1 MFDLRKY
8 YDFNT
13 KTLLRYEFYLKNIR
27 KSILIICLLLVGSA
41 IYAQNS
47 SKITIKRKN
56 ISLQEALAEVRKLT
70 HMSISYN
77 DSQLPVNRISLD
89 IEKQPLE
96 QALKVILKGTG
107 FTYLIKDNYIM
118 IVPEQNIK
126 KAKSRNISGNV
137 VDAKGEPLIGVT
149 VIEKGTT
156 NGAVTDLDGNYKI
169 TTKTATPVLVFS
181 YVGYQ
186 TKETHATEN
195 IVNIV
200 LEDGAQEL
208 GEVVVTALGI
218 KRSEKAL
225 SYNVQKVGNDAVT
238 TVKSANFMNSLSGK
252 VAGVNINA
260 SSAGMGGAARV
271 VMRGPKSISQS
282 NQALY
287 VIDGI
292 PVTGRSQGELKG
304 DAMMYANQPGTESIA
319 DVNPEDIESISV
331 LSGPAAAALY
341 GSAAAQGVVMIT
353 TKKGQEG
360 KVSVTISNSSQFANP
375 FVMPKFQD
383 QYVNRPGEI
392 KTWGDKATSEFGT
405 YEPADFFN
413 TGTNIQ
419 NNISLT
425 AGTSKNQTYLSV
437 GTTNAQGIIP
447 NNSYDRYNFTFRNTT
462 SFLNDKMT
470 CDFNFNYIREKDKNL
485 MAQGQWFNPLT
496 SLYLFPRGESF
507 DAIRTFEV
515 YDPVRKIYVQ
525 NWNYGDALKM
535 QNPYWVANRMN
546 RTNDRNR
553 YMVSASLKY
562 EILDWLNVTGRLRWD
577 DAATKQEDKRY
588 ASTLKLFAPSD
599 YGFYGYDKINDQTLY
614 GDLMLNINKTLGEN
628 FSISS
633 NMGASFSRLKYD
645 VTGFQGGLKAPS
657 NVFTPNAIDY
667 GNATNDNRPIFES
680 YKHYINSMFISAEL
694 GYRSMLYL
702 TLTGRNDWDSALH
715 GTAQTSFFYPSVG
728 VSAVISEMAKM
739 PQMINYLKVRASW
752 ASVGSA
758 IEPNLSSAW
767 RYEYNPALGTYKTV
781 TYKFPK
787 KFYPER
793 TDSWEAGVT
802 ARLFGNALS
811 VDLTVYQS
819 NTRKQTL
826 LRDVTS
832 GAAGFNKEY
841 IQTGNIRNRGLELSV
856 GYTKSW
862 ADFTWSSSL
871 AYSMNRNKIVELLEN
886 PNEVVRQAGL
896 SGCGV
901 VLKKG
906 GGMGDIYTYTD
917 FKRDAEGN
925 IALDSNGNVM
935 QTNLSNPQYRGSVLP
950 KGNLGFSNDF
960 SWKGVNLGF
969 VLTARLGGICM
980 SQTQAILDEYGV
992 SAVSAEARNN
1002 GGIAVNTG
1010 KISAEGYYA
1019 VVGGDNPIWSEYI
1032 YSATNVRLQEAHIS
1046 YTLPRKWLKSKELTL
1061 GVTANNLFMIY
1072 RKAPFD
1078 PESTASTGTYYQG
1091 FDYFMQPSLRTLGFN
1106 IKLKL

>member
-1 MFDLRKY
+1 MNL
-8 YDFNT
+8 
-13 KTLLRYEFYLKNIR
+13 YLKNIR

-702 TLTGRNDWDSALH
+702 TLTGRNVWDSALH

>member
-1 MFDLRKY
+1 MNL
-8 YDFNT
+8 
-13 KTLLRYEFYLKNIR
+13 YLKNIR

-331 LSGPAAAALY
+331 LSGPAGAALY

>member
-1 MFDLRKY
+1 MNL
-8 YDFNT
+8 
-13 KTLLRYEFYLKNIR
+13 YLKNIR

-787 KFYPER
+787 KFYPDR

>member
-1 MFDLRKY
+1 MNL
-8 YDFNT
+8 
-13 KTLLRYEFYLKNIR
+13 YLKNIR

-331 LSGPAAAALY
+331 LSGPAAALY

-392 KTWGDKATSEFGT
+392 KTWGDKAASEFGT

-1019 VVGGDNPIWSEYI
+1019 VVRWRQSYMVRI
-1032 YSATNVRLQEAHIS
+1032 YLQCDQCTFTGSS
-1046 YTLPRKWLKSKELTL
+1046 Y
-1061 GVTANNLFMIY
+1061 
-1072 RKAPFD
+1072 
-1078 PESTASTGTYYQG
+1078 
-1091 FDYFMQPSLRTLGFN
+1091 
-1106 IKLKL
+1106 

>member
-1 MFDLRKY
+1 M
-8 YDFNT
+8 
-13 KTLLRYEFYLKNIR
+13 
-27 KSILIICLLLVGSA
+27 IIPEN
-41 IYAQNS
+41 AQN
-47 SKITIKRKN
+47 
-56 ISLQEALAEVRKLT
+56 
-70 HMSISYN
+70 
-77 DSQLPVNRISLD
+77 
-89 IEKQPLE
+89 EKGKP
-96 QALKVILKGTG
+96 
-107 FTYLIKDNYIM
+107 
-118 IVPEQNIK
+118 
-126 KAKSRNISGNV
+126 RNISGVISDNG
-137 VDAKGEPLIGVT
+137 GEPLIGVT
-149 VIEKGTT
+149 VVEKGTN
-156 NGAVTDLDGNYKI
+156 NGTVTDFDGNYKI
-169 TTKTATPVLVFS
+169 TTQTAHPVLVFS

-186 TKETHATEN
+186 SKEVSVTDNKLNVT
-195 IVNIV
+195 
-200 LEDGAQEL
+200 LDDSAQEL

-225 SYNVQKVGNDAVT
+225 SYNVQKIGNEAIT

-260 SSAGMGGAARV
+260 SSAGMGGATRV

-304 DAMMYANQPGTESIA
+304 DAMMYANQPGSEGIA
-319 DVNPEDIESISV
+319 DINPEDIESISV

-341 GSAAAQGVVMIT
+341 GSAAAQGVIMIT
-353 TKKGQEG
+353 TKKGKEG
-360 KVSVTISNSSQFANP
+360 KVSVQISNSTQFAKP
-375 FVMPKFQD
+375 FVMPEFQHS
-383 QYVNRPGEI
+383 YINRPGEV
-392 KTWGDKATSEFGT
+392 KTWGDKAESAFGA
-405 YEPADFFN
+405 YDPEDFFN

-419 NNISLT
+419 NNVSLT
-425 AGTSKNQTYLSV
+425 AGTDKNQTYLSL
-437 GTTNAQGIIP
+437 GTTNAKGIIP
-447 NNSYDRYNFTFRNTT
+447 NNTYDRYNFAFRNTT
-462 SFLNDKMT
+462 SFLNDRMHF
-470 CDFNFNYIREKDKNL
+470 DFSFNYILERDKNL
-485 MAQGQWFNPLT
+485 TAQGQWFNPLT

-507 DAIRTFEV
+507 DAIRMFEV

-535 QNPYWVANRMN
+535 QNPYWVAHRMN
-546 RTNDRNR
+546 RTNKRSR
-553 YMVSASLKY
+553 YMVSGSLKY
-562 EILDWLNVTGRLRWD
+562 DILDWMNVTGRLRWD
-577 DAATKQEDKRY
+577 DAYTLQEDKRF

-614 GDLMLNINKTLGEN
+614 GDLMLNINKTLGD

-633 NMGASFSRLKYD
+633 NLGASMSRLSYH
-645 VTGFQGGLKAPS
+645 VSGFQGGLKAPS

-667 GNATNDNRPIFES
+667 GNATNDNRPIFEQ
-680 YKHYINSMFISAEL
+680 YKHYINSLFLSAEF
-694 GYRSMLYL
+694 GYKSMLYL

-715 GTAQTSFFYPSVG
+715 GTAQSSFFYPSVG
-728 VSAVISEMAKM
+728 LSAIVTEMCKL
-739 PQMINYLKVRASW
+739 PQVINYLKVRGSW

-767 RYEYNPALGTYKTV
+767 RYEYNPASGTYKTV
-781 TYKFPK
+781 TYKFPQ

-802 ARLFGNALS
+802 ARLFNNAFT
-811 VDLTVYQS
+811 VDLTFYQS

-841 IQTGNIRNRGLELSV
+841 IQTGNIRNRGLELSI
-856 GYTKSW
+856 GYAQTW
-862 ADFTWSSSL
+862 NQFTWNSTL
-871 AYSMNRNKIVELLEN
+871 TYSMNRNKIIELLEN

-906 GGMGDIYTYTD
+906 GTMGDIYTYTD

-925 IALDSNGNVM
+925 IALDANGNVM
-935 QTNLSNPQYRGSVLP
+935 QTNLANPQYRGSVLP
-950 KGNLGFSNDF
+950 KGNIGFSNDF
-960 SWKGVNLGF
+960 SWKGFNLGF
-969 VLTARLGGICM
+969 VITARLGGICM

-992 SAVSAEARNN
+992 SKASAESRDN

-1010 KISAEGYYA
+1010 KIPAEGYYA

-1032 YSATNVRLQEAHIS
+1032 YSATNVRLQEAHIG
-1046 YTLPRKWLKSKELTL
+1046 YTFPKKWLLGKELSIGL
-1061 GVTANNLFMIY
+1061 TANNLFMIY

-1091 FDYFMQPSLRTLGFN
+1091 FDYFMQPSLRTVGFN

>member
-1 MFDLRKY
+1 MNL
-8 YDFNT
+8 
-13 KTLLRYEFYLKNIR
+13 YLKNIR

-680 YKHYINSMFISAEL
+680 YKHYINTMFISAEL

>member
-1 MFDLRKY
+1 MNL
-8 YDFNT
+8 
-13 KTLLRYEFYLKNIR
+13 YLKNIQ
-27 KSILIICLLLVGSA
+27 KSFVFICMLLFASVV
-41 IYAQNS
+41 YAQQN
-47 SKITIKRKN
+47 SKISIIKKN
-56 ISLQEALAEVRKLT
+56 ITLREALMSVREQTK
-70 HMSISYN
+70 MSVSYN
-77 DSQLPVNRISLD
+77 DTQLPTRKLNLD
-89 IEKQPLE
+89 IKDKSIEE
-96 QALKVILKGTG
+96 ALRIILKDTG
-107 FTYLIKDNYIM
+107 FTYKVKNNYIM
-118 IVPEQNIK
+118 IIPENAQNEK
-126 KAKSRNISGNV
+126 GKPRNISGVISDNGG
-137 VDAKGEPLIGVT
+137 KPLIGVT
-149 VIEKGTT
+149 VVEKGTN
-156 NGAVTDLDGNYKI
+156 NGTVTDFDGNYKI
-169 TTKTATPVLVFS
+169 TTQTAHPVLVFS

-186 TKETHATEN
+186 SKEVSVTDNKLNVT
-195 IVNIV
+195 
-200 LEDGAQEL
+200 LDDSAQEL

-225 SYNVQKVGNDAVT
+225 SYNVQKIGNEAIT

-260 SSAGMGGAARV
+260 SSAGMGGATRV

-304 DAMMYANQPGTESIA
+304 DAMMYANQPGSEGIA
-319 DVNPEDIESISV
+319 DINPEDIESISV

-341 GSAAAQGVVMIT
+341 GSAAAQGVIMIT
-353 TKKGQEG
+353 TKKGKEG
-360 KVSVTISNSSQFANP
+360 KVSVQISNSTQFAKP
-375 FVMPKFQD
+375 FVMPEFQHS
-383 QYVNRPGEI
+383 YINRPGEV
-392 KTWGDKATSEFGT
+392 KTWGDKAESAFGA
-405 YEPADFFN
+405 YDPEDFFN

-419 NNISLT
+419 NNVSLT
-425 AGTSKNQTYLSV
+425 AGTDKNQTYLSL
-437 GTTNAQGIIP
+437 GTTNAKGIIP
-447 NNSYDRYNFTFRNTT
+447 NNTYDRYNFAFRNTT
-462 SFLNDKMT
+462 SFLNDRMHF
-470 CDFNFNYIREKDKNL
+470 DFSFNYILERDKNL
-485 MAQGQWFNPLT
+485 TAQGQWFNPLT

-507 DAIRTFEV
+507 DAIRMFEV

-535 QNPYWVANRMN
+535 QNPYWVAHRMN
-546 RTNDRNR
+546 RTNKRSR
-553 YMVSASLKY
+553 YMVSGSLKY
-562 EILDWLNVTGRLRWD
+562 DILDWMNVTGRLRWD
-577 DAATKQEDKRY
+577 DAYTLQEDKRF

-614 GDLMLNINKTLGEN
+614 GDLMLNINKTLGD

-633 NMGASFSRLKYD
+633 NLGASMSRLSYH
-645 VTGFQGGLKAPS
+645 VSGFQGGLKAPS

-667 GNATNDNRPIFES
+667 GNATNDNRPIFEQ
-680 YKHYINSMFISAEL
+680 YKHYINSLFLSAEF
-694 GYRSMLYL
+694 GYKSMLYL

-715 GTAQTSFFYPSVG
+715 GTAQSSFFYPSVG
-728 VSAVISEMAKM
+728 LSAIVTEMCKL
-739 PQMINYLKVRASW
+739 PQVINYLKVRGSW

-767 RYEYNPALGTYKTV
+767 RYEYNPASGTYKTV
-781 TYKFPK
+781 TYKFPQ

-802 ARLFGNALS
+802 ARLFNNAFT
-811 VDLTVYQS
+811 VDLTFYQS

-841 IQTGNIRNRGLELSV
+841 IQTGNIRNRGLELSI
-856 GYTKSW
+856 GYAQTW
-862 ADFTWSSSL
+862 NQFTWNSTL
-871 AYSMNRNKIVELLEN
+871 TYSMNRNKIIELLEN

-906 GGMGDIYTYTD
+906 GTMGDIYTYTD

-925 IALDSNGNVM
+925 IALDANGNVM
-935 QTNLSNPQYRGSVLP
+935 QTNLANPQYRGSVLP
-950 KGNLGFSNDF
+950 KGNIGFSNDF
-960 SWKGVNLGF
+960 SWKGFNLGF
-969 VLTARLGGICM
+969 VITARLGGICM

-992 SAVSAEARNN
+992 SKASAESRDN

-1010 KISAEGYYA
+1010 KIPAEGYYA

-1032 YSATNVRLQEAHIS
+1032 YSATNVRLQEAHIG
-1046 YTLPRKWLKSKELTL
+1046 YTFPKKWLLGKELSIGL
-1061 GVTANNLFMIY
+1061 TANNLFMIY

-1091 FDYFMQPSLRTLGFN
+1091 FDYFMQPSLRTVGFN

>member
-1 MFDLRKY
+1 MNL
-8 YDFNT
+8 
-13 KTLLRYEFYLKNIR
+13 YLKNIR

-787 KFYPER
+787 KFYLER

>member
-1 MFDLRKY
+1 MNL
-8 YDFNT
+8 
-13 KTLLRYEFYLKNIR
+13 YLKNIR

-425 AGTSKNQTYLSV
+425 ADTSKNQTYLSV

>member
-1 MFDLRKY
+1 MNL
-8 YDFNT
+8 
-13 KTLLRYEFYLKNIR
+13 YLKNIR

-470 CDFNFNYIREKDKNL
+470 CDFNFNYIREKEKNL

>member
-1 MFDLRKY
+1 MNLY
-8 YDFNT
+8 LENT
-13 KTLLRYEFYLKNIR
+13 R
-27 KSILIICLLLVGSA
+27 KSILITFLLLVGSA

-77 DSQLPVNRISLD
+77 DSQLPLNRISLD

-126 KAKSRNISGNV
+126 KARSRNISGNV

-186 TKETHATEN
+186 AKETHATEN

-392 KTWGDKATSEFGT
+392 KTWGDKAASEFGT

-694 GYRSMLYL
+694 GYRSILYL

-906 GGMGDIYTYTD
+906 DGMGDIYTYTD

>member
-1 MFDLRKY
+1 MNL
-8 YDFNT
+8 
-13 KTLLRYEFYLKNIR
+13 YLKNIR

-1061 GVTANNLFMIY
+1061 GMTANNLFMIY

>member
-1 MFDLRKY
+1 ML
-8 YDFNT
+8 
-13 KTLLRYEFYLKNIR
+13 
-27 KSILIICLLLVGSA
+27 GGP
-41 IYAQNS
+41 
-47 SKITIKRKN
+47 
-56 ISLQEALAEVRKLT
+56 
-70 HMSISYN
+70 
-77 DSQLPVNRISLD
+77 LP
-89 IEKQPLE
+89 
-96 QALKVILKGTG
+96 
-107 FTYLIKDNYIM
+107 
-118 IVPEQNIK
+118 
-126 KAKSRNISGNV
+126 
-137 VDAKGEPLIGVT
+137 
-149 VIEKGTT
+149 
-156 NGAVTDLDGNYKI
+156 
-169 TTKTATPVLVFS
+169 
-181 YVGYQ
+181 
-186 TKETHATEN
+186 
-195 IVNIV
+195 
-200 LEDGAQEL
+200 
-208 GEVVVTALGI
+208 
-218 KRSEKAL
+218 
-225 SYNVQKVGNDAVT
+225 
-238 TVKSANFMNSLSGK
+238 
-252 VAGVNINA
+252 
-260 SSAGMGGAARV
+260 
-271 VMRGPKSISQS
+271 
-282 NQALY
+282 
-287 VIDGI
+287 
-292 PVTGRSQGELKG
+292 
-304 DAMMYANQPGTESIA
+304 
-319 DVNPEDIESISV
+319 
-331 LSGPAAAALY
+331 AALY

>member
-1 MFDLRKY
+1 MNL
-8 YDFNT
+8 
-13 KTLLRYEFYLKNIR
+13 YLKNIQ
-27 KSILIICLLLVGSA
+27 KSILFICMLLFASVV
-41 IYAQNS
+41 YAQQN
-47 SKITIKRKN
+47 SKISIIKKN
-56 ISLQEALAEVRKLT
+56 ITLREALMSVRQQTK
-70 HMSISYN
+70 MSVSYN
-77 DSQLPVNRISLD
+77 DTQLPTHKLNLD
-89 IEKQPLE
+89 IKDKSIEE
-96 QALKVILKGTG
+96 ALQIILKDIG
-107 FTYLIKDNYIM
+107 FTYVVKNNYIM
-118 IVPEQNIK
+118 IIPENARNEK
-126 KAKSRNISGNV
+126 GKPRNISGVISDNG
-137 VDAKGEPLIGVT
+137 GEPLIGVT
-149 VIEKGTT
+149 VVEKGTN
-156 NGAVTDLDGNYKI
+156 NGTVTDFDGNYII
-169 TTKTATPVLVFS
+169 TTQAAHPVLVFS

-186 TKETHATEN
+186 SKEVSVTDNKLNVT
-195 IVNIV
+195 
-200 LEDGAQEL
+200 LDDSAQEL

-225 SYNVQKVGNDAVT
+225 SYNVQKVGNEAIT

-260 SSAGMGGAARV
+260 SSAGMGGATRV

-304 DAMMYANQPGTESIA
+304 DAMMYANQPGSEGIA
-319 DVNPEDIESISV
+319 DINPEDIESISV

-341 GSAAAQGVVMIT
+341 GSAAAQGVIMIT
-353 TKKGQEG
+353 TKKGKEG
-360 KVSVTISNSSQFANP
+360 KVSVQISNSTQFAKP
-375 FVMPKFQD
+375 FVMPEFQHS
-383 QYVNRPGEI
+383 YINRPGEV
-392 KTWGDKATSEFGT
+392 KTWGDKAESAFGA
-405 YEPADFFN
+405 YDPKNFFN

-419 NNISLT
+419 NNVSLT
-425 AGTSKNQTYLSV
+425 AGTDKNQTYLSV
-437 GTTNAQGIIP
+437 GTTNAKGIIP
-447 NNSYDRYNFTFRNTT
+447 NNTYDRYNFAFRNTT
-462 SFLNDKMT
+462 SFLNDRMHF
-470 CDFNFNYIREKDKNL
+470 DFSFNYILERDKNL
-485 MAQGQWFNPLT
+485 TAQGQWFNPLT

-507 DAIRTFEV
+507 DAIRMFEV

-535 QNPYWVANRMN
+535 QNPYWVAHRMN
-546 RTNDRNR
+546 RTNKRSR
-553 YMVSASLKY
+553 YMVSGSLKY
-562 EILDWLNVTGRLRWD
+562 DILDWMNVTGRLRWD
-577 DAATKQEDKRY
+577 DAYTLQEDKRF

-614 GDLMLNINKTLGEN
+614 GDLMLNINRTLGD

-633 NMGASFSRLKYD
+633 NLGASMSRLSYH
-645 VTGFQGGLKAPS
+645 VSGFQGGLKAPS
-657 NVFTPNAIDY
+657 KVFTPNAIDY
-667 GNATNDNRPIFES
+667 GNATNDNRPIFEQ
-680 YKHYINSMFISAEL
+680 YKHYINSLFLSAEF
-694 GYRSMLYL
+694 GYKSMLYL

-715 GTAQTSFFYPSVG
+715 GTAQSSFFYPSVG
-728 VSAVISEMAKM
+728 LSAIVTEMCKLPQVIS
-739 PQMINYLKVRASW
+739 YLKVRGSW

-767 RYEYNPALGTYKTV
+767 RYEYNPASGTYKTV
-781 TYKFPK
+781 TYKFPQ

-802 ARLFGNALS
+802 ARLFNNAFT
-811 VDLTVYQS
+811 VDLTFYQS

-856 GYTKSW
+856 GYAQTW
-862 ADFTWSSSL
+862 NQFTWNSTL
-871 AYSMNRNKIVELLEN
+871 TYSMNRNKIIELLEN

-906 GGMGDIYTYTD
+906 GTMGDIYTYTD

-925 IALDSNGNVM
+925 IGLDANGNVM
-935 QTNLSNPQYRGSVLP
+935 QTNLANPQYRGSVLP
-950 KGNLGFSNDF
+950 KGNIGFSNDF
-960 SWKGVNLGF
+960 SWKGFNLGF
-969 VLTARLGGICM
+969 VITARLGGICM

-992 SAVSAEARNN
+992 SKASAVSRDN

-1010 KISAEGYYA
+1010 KIPVEGYYA

-1032 YSATNVRLQEAHIS
+1032 YSATNVRLQEAHIG
-1046 YTLPRKWLKSKELTL
+1046 YTFPKKWLLGKELSIGL
-1061 GVTANNLFMIY
+1061 TATNLFMIY
-1072 RKAPFD
+1072 KKAPFD

-1091 FDYFMQPSLRTLGFN
+1091 FDYFMQPSLRTMGFN

>member
-1 MFDLRKY
+1 MNL
-8 YDFNT
+8 
-13 KTLLRYEFYLKNIR
+13 YLKNIR
-27 KSILIICLLLVGSA
+27 KSILMICLLLVGSA

>member
-1 MFDLRKY
+1 MNL
-8 YDFNT
+8 
-13 KTLLRYEFYLKNIR
+13 YLKNIR

-715 GTAQTSFFYPSVG
+715 GTAQTSFLYPSVG

>member
-1 MFDLRKY
+1 MNLY
-8 YDFNT
+8 LENT
-13 KTLLRYEFYLKNIR
+13 R
-27 KSILIICLLLVGSA
+27 KSILITFLLLVGSA

-126 KAKSRNISGNV
+126 KARSRNISGNV

-186 TKETHATEN
+186 AKETHATEN

-238 TVKSANFMNSLSGK
+238 TVKSANFINSLSGK

-271 VMRGPKSISQS
+271 VMRGPKSISKS

-392 KTWGDKATSEFGT
+392 KTWGDKAASEFGT

-728 VSAVISEMAKM
+728 VSAVVSEMAKM

-802 ARLFGNALS
+802 ARFFGNALS

-862 ADFTWSSSL
+862 VDFTWSSSL

-906 GGMGDIYTYTD
+906 GGMDDIYTYTD

-1019 VVGGDNPIWSEYI
+1019 VVGGDTPIWSEYI

>member
-1 MFDLRKY
+1 MNL
-8 YDFNT
+8 
-13 KTLLRYEFYLKNIR
+13 YLKNIR

-238 TVKSANFMNSLSGK
+238 TVKSANFMHSLSGK

>member
-1 MFDLRKY
+1 MNL
-8 YDFNT
+8 
-13 KTLLRYEFYLKNIR
+13 YLKNIR

-392 KTWGDKATSEFGT
+392 KTWGDKAASEFGT

-437 GTTNAQGIIP
+437 GTTNAQGVIP

-546 RTNDRNR
+546 HTNDRNR

-599 YGFYGYDKINDQTLY
+599 YGFYGYDKINDQALY

>member
-1 MFDLRKY
+1 MNL
-8 YDFNT
+8 
-13 KTLLRYEFYLKNIR
+13 YLKNIR

-841 IQTGNIRNRGLELSV
+841 IQTGNIRKRGLELSV

>member
-1 MFDLRKY
+1 M
-8 YDFNT
+8 
-13 KTLLRYEFYLKNIR
+13 
-27 KSILIICLLLVGSA
+27 
-41 IYAQNS
+41 
-47 SKITIKRKN
+47 
-56 ISLQEALAEVRKLT
+56 
-70 HMSISYN
+70 
-77 DSQLPVNRISLD
+77 
-89 IEKQPLE
+89 
-96 QALKVILKGTG
+96 
-107 FTYLIKDNYIM
+107 
-118 IVPEQNIK
+118 
-126 KAKSRNISGNV
+126 
-137 VDAKGEPLIGVT
+137 
-149 VIEKGTT
+149 
-156 NGAVTDLDGNYKI
+156 
-169 TTKTATPVLVFS
+169 
-181 YVGYQ
+181 
-186 TKETHATEN
+186 
-195 IVNIV
+195 
-200 LEDGAQEL
+200 
-208 GEVVVTALGI
+208 
-218 KRSEKAL
+218 
-225 SYNVQKVGNDAVT
+225 
-238 TVKSANFMNSLSGK
+238 
-252 VAGVNINA
+252 
-260 SSAGMGGAARV
+260 
-271 VMRGPKSISQS
+271 
-282 NQALY
+282 
-287 VIDGI
+287 
-292 PVTGRSQGELKG
+292 TGRSQGELKG

>member
-1 MFDLRKY
+1 MNL
-8 YDFNT
+8 
-13 KTLLRYEFYLKNIR
+13 YLKNIR

-107 FTYLIKDNYIM
+107 FTYLVKDNYIM

>member
-1 MFDLRKY
+1 MNL
-8 YDFNT
+8 
-13 KTLLRYEFYLKNIR
+13 YLKNIR

-793 TDSWEAGVT
+793 TYSWEAGVT

>member
-1 MFDLRKY
+1 MNL
-8 YDFNT
+8 
-13 KTLLRYEFYLKNIR
+13 YLKNIR

-767 RYEYNPALGTYKTV
+767 RYEYNPAWGTYKTV

>member
-1 MFDLRKY
+1 MNL
-8 YDFNT
+8 
-13 KTLLRYEFYLKNIR
+13 YLKNIR

-405 YEPADFFN
+405 YEPAYFFN

>member
-1 MFDLRKY
+1 MNL
-8 YDFNT
+8 
-13 KTLLRYEFYLKNIR
+13 YLKNIR

-1072 RKAPFD
+1072 LNSA
-1078 PESTASTGTYYQG
+1078 
-1091 FDYFMQPSLRTLGFN
+1091 TL
-1106 IKLKL
+1106 L

>member
-1 MFDLRKY
+1 MNLY
-8 YDFNT
+8 LENT
-13 KTLLRYEFYLKNIR
+13 R
-27 KSILIICLLLVGSA
+27 KSILITFLLLIGSML
-41 IYAQNS
+41 YAQSN
-47 SKITIKRKN
+47 SKITIKKKN
-56 ISLQEALAEVRKLT
+56 ISLQTALADVREQTK
-70 HMSISYN
+70 MSVSYN
-77 DSQLPVNRISLD
+77 SSQLPNTRISLD
-89 IEKQPLE
+89 INNQPLE
-96 QALKVILKGTG
+96 QALNTILAGTG
-107 FTYLIKDNYIM
+107 FTYTVKDTYIM
-118 IVPEQNIK
+118 IIPEQAAK
-126 KAKSRNISGNV
+126 KSKSRNVAGNV
-137 VDAKGEPLIGVT
+137 VDGKGEPLIGVT
-149 VIEKGTT
+149 VLEKGTT
-156 NGAVTDLDGNYKI
+156 NGTVTNMDGNYHI
-169 TTKTATPVLVFS
+169 TTQGATPVLVFS
-181 YVGYQ
+181 YIGYQ
-186 TKETHATEN
+186 PKEVAVKEN
-195 IVNIV
+195 VINVV
-200 LEDGAQEL
+200 LEDGAQAL
-208 GEVVVTALGI
+208 DEVVVTALGI

-392 KTWGDKATSEFGT
+392 KTWGDKAASEFGT

-802 ARLFGNALS
+802 ARFFGNALS

-862 ADFTWSSSL
+862 VDFTWSSSL

-906 GGMGDIYTYTD
+906 GGMDDIYTYTD

-1019 VVGGDNPIWSEYI
+1019 VVGGDTPIWSDYI

>member
-1 MFDLRKY
+1 MNL
-8 YDFNT
+8 
-13 KTLLRYEFYLKNIR
+13 YLKNIR

-935 QTNLSNPQYRGSVLP
+935 QTNLSNPQYRGSLLP

>member
-1 MFDLRKY
+1 MICTTYFLT
-8 YDFNT
+8 FFS
-13 KTLLRYEFYLKNIR
+13 E
-27 KSILIICLLLVGSA
+27 LI
-41 IYAQNS
+41 
-47 SKITIKRKN
+47 
-56 ISLQEALAEVRKLT
+56 
-70 HMSISYN
+70 
-77 DSQLPVNRISLD
+77 P
-89 IEKQPLE
+89 P
-96 QALKVILKGTG
+96 TG
-107 FTYLIKDNYIM
+107 NYIM

-126 KAKSRNISGNV
+126 KARSRNISGNV

-186 TKETHATEN
+186 AKETHATEN

-238 TVKSANFMNSLSGK
+238 TVKSANFINSLSGK

-1010 KISAEGYYA
+1010 KISAEGCYA

>member
-1 MFDLRKY
+1 MNL
-8 YDFNT
+8 
-13 KTLLRYEFYLKNIR
+13 YLKNIR

-208 GEVVVTALGI
+208 GEVIVTALGI

>member
-1 MFDLRKY
+1 MNL
-8 YDFNT
+8 
-13 KTLLRYEFYLKNIR
+13 YLKNIR

-331 LSGPAAAALY
+331 LSGPAAALY
-341 GSAAAQGVVMIT
+341 GSAAGQGVVMIT

>member
-1 MFDLRKY
+1 MNL
-8 YDFNT
+8 
-13 KTLLRYEFYLKNIR
+13 YLKNIR

-906 GGMGDIYTYTD
+906 GGMGDIFTYTD

>member
-1 MFDLRKY
+1 MNL
-8 YDFNT
+8 
-13 KTLLRYEFYLKNIR
+13 YLKNIR

-856 GYTKSW
+856 GHTKSW

>member
-1 MFDLRKY
+1 MNL
-8 YDFNT
+8 
-13 KTLLRYEFYLKNIR
+13 YLKNIR

-89 IEKQPLE
+89 IEKQPLK

>member
-1 MFDLRKY
+1 MNL
-8 YDFNT
+8 
-13 KTLLRYEFYLKNIR
+13 YLKNIR

-614 GDLMLNINKTLGEN
+614 GDLMLDINKTLGEN

>member
-1 MFDLRKY
+1 MK
-8 YDFNT
+8 
-13 KTLLRYEFYLKNIR
+13 
-27 KSILIICLLLVGSA
+27 
-41 IYAQNS
+41 
-47 SKITIKRKN
+47 
-56 ISLQEALAEVRKLT
+56 
-70 HMSISYN
+70 
-77 DSQLPVNRISLD
+77 
-89 IEKQPLE
+89 
-96 QALKVILKGTG
+96 
-107 FTYLIKDNYIM
+107 IKDNYIM

>member
-1 MFDLRKY
+1 MNL
-8 YDFNT
+8 
-13 KTLLRYEFYLKNIR
+13 YLKNIR

-694 GYRSMLYL
+694 GYRSILYL

-980 SQTQAILDEYGV
+980 SQTQEILDEYGV

>member
-1 MFDLRKY
+1 MNL
-8 YDFNT
+8 
-13 KTLLRYEFYLKNIR
+13 YLKNIR

-186 TKETHATEN
+186 AKETHATEN

-694 GYRSMLYL
+694 GYRSILYL

-802 ARLFGNALS
+802 ARFFGNALS

-906 GGMGDIYTYTD
+906 DGMGDIYTYTD